1 MAKRK
6 LHGMVI
12 VTYRCNAHC
21 NMCHQHLHVAEA
33 SAKRQEELT
42 LGAIRKLPE
51 MAFCNI
57 TGGEPFIRTDLKGIV
72 KEIYAKA
79 DRIVIVTNGF
89 FTERILDMCREFPK
103 IGIRISM
110 EGLQE
115 TNDAIRGIPNG
126 YDRGM
131 ETLRKLHDSGHP
143 DVGFSTTV
151 QDINCHDLIPLYEL
165 GNELGFEH
173 ATSAL
178 HNSFYFRK
186 FDNEIQCKYEVAKC
200 FEELI
205 NRMLGST
212 SPKKWFRAYFNH
224 GLINYI
230 YNQPRLLSCEMSSDA
245 FFIEPYGDVIPC
257 NGMIEKAVMGNLNE
271 QSWEEIWNGVQARK
285 VRQQVRCC
293 DRKCWM
299 IGSVAPAMQKRI
311 WVPGWWVLKHK
322 LLMGNKYSISENKF
336 ITIPSTVGVQKES

>member
-1 MAKRK
+1 MSKRK
-6 LHGMVI
+6 LHGMII

-21 NMCHQHLHVAEA
+21 NMCNQHLHVKEA
-33 SAKRQEELT
+33 VEKKQEELSLKT
-42 LGAIRKLPE
+42 IEKLPE

-57 TGGEPFIRTDLKGIV
+57 TGGEPFIRQDLEEIV
-72 KEIYAKA
+72 RILYTKA

-89 FTERILDMCREFPK
+89 FTEKIIKMCEVFPK

-115 TNDAIRGIPNG
+115 TNDKIRGIPDG
-126 YDRGM
+126 FTRGM
-131 ETLRKLHDSGHP
+131 NTLRKLNEMGHP

-151 QDINCHDLIPLYEL
+151 QDMNCHDLVPLYRL
-165 GNELGFEH
+165 GNSLGFEH
-173 ATSAL
+173 ATSTL

-186 FDNEIQCKYEVAKC
+186 YDNKIDNQYEVAKC
-200 FEELI
+200 FEDLI
-205 NRMLGST
+205 NEMLKSR

-224 GLINYI
+224 GLIHYI
-230 YNQPRLLSCEMSSDA
+230 YNQPRLLPCEMSSDA
-245 FFIEPYGDVIPC
+245 FFLEPYGDVIPC

-271 QSWEEIWNGVQARK
+271 QSWDEIWNSSQADK
-285 VRQQVRCC
+285 VRQQVKHC

-311 WVPGWWVLKHK
+311 WIPAWWIIKHK
-322 LLMGNKYSISENKF
+322 LFMRNHYSLKENQFISNPDNAK
-336 ITIPSTVGVQKES
+336 